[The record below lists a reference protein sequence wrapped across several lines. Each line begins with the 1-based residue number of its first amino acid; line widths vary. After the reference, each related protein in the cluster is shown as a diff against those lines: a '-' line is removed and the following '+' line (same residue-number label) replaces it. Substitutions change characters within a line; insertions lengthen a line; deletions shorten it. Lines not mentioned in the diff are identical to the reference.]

1 MTRTRKIWIA
11 AAAGLV
17 LVLAGAGAVLA
28 QTPGTPTAGTT
39 FLDRV
44 AQKLGIDT
52 PKLQQAIKDAG
63 GDELNQKVA
72 DGDLT
77 QKQADR
83 LQQGL
88 NNRVD
93 NGDFGFGRG
102 PGLRGGKGFAFG
114 FGFGGLVGDESQK
127 LADFLGITTDQLK
140 TELSADGATLATV
153 AQAHNKTR
161 DQLKTFIT
169 GEAKTQL
176 DQAVKDQNLTQKQ
189 EDNILSMLNA
199 HIDQLI
205 DSTFFGH
212 FKFKGGVFPHAAPG
226 TPGNPTTPQ
235 PQSDGAFGTFDRG

>member
-11 AAAGLV
+11 AAVGLV

-28 QTPGTPTAGTT
+28 QTPGTATPGTT

-52 PKLQQAIKDAG
+52 PKLQQAIKSAG
-63 GDELNQKVA
+63 TDQLNEKVA
-72 DGDLT
+72 NGDLT

-93 NGDFGFGRG
+93 NGGSGFGPG
-102 PGLRGGKGFAFG
+102 PGMRGGRGFAFG
-114 FGFGGLVGDESQK
+114 FGPGGLIGNESQK
-127 LADFLGITTDQLK
+127 LADFLGITTGQLK

-199 HIDQLI
+199 HIDQMI
-205 DSTFFGH
+205 DGAFFGH
-212 FKFKGGVFPHAAPG
+212 FKFKGGMSPHAAPA
-226 TPGNPTTPQ
+226 TPGGPSTPQ
-235 PQSDGAFGTFDRG
+235 PQSDGNFGTFDRG

>member
-17 LVLAGAGAVLA
+17 LVIAGAGAVLA

-63 GDELNQKVA
+63 TDDLNQKVA
-72 DGDLT
+72 NGDLT

-88 NNRVD
+88 NDRVD
-93 NGDFGFGRG
+93 NGNFGFGRG
-102 PGLRGGKGFAFG
+102 PGMRGGKGFAFG
-114 FGFGGLVGDESQK
+114 FGFGGILGEESQK

-140 TELSADGATLATV
+140 TELSADGATLAKV
-153 AQAHNKTR
+153 AEAHNKTR

-176 DQAVKDQNLTQKQ
+176 DQAVKDQKLTQKQ
-189 EDNILSMLNA
+189 EDNILSTLDA
-199 HIDQLI
+199 HVDQLI
-205 DSTFFGH
+205 DGTFFGH
-212 FKFKGGVFPHAAPG
+212 FKFKGGMLPHPAPDA
-226 TPGNPTTPQ
+226 PANPNTPQ